1 MRRNL
6 TAIYSILLAV
16 ANREERD
23 SEPTVI
29 VPERIPDEELSRSFA
44 YFSNMLVENGFLRKV
59 EAQADFGGVDC
70 YRITWKGH
78 CFIDMFEI
86 LESTMTQGTLTDTLI
101 ANLAVVSFR

>member
-59 EAQADFGGVDC
+59 EAQADFGC
-70 YRITWKGH
+70 RLLPYH
-78 CFIDMFEI
+78 
-86 LESTMTQGTLTDTLI
+86 LEGTLLHRH
-101 ANLAVVSFR
+101 V